1 MGDLGLISV
10 NEVVL
15 QRVKLEGKVG
25 ESHLESEAYPD
36 CGLLLDRV
44 GIEKPWGKLL
54 DLEELNP
61 RY

>member
-36 CGLLLDRV
+36 CGLSPDRV
-44 GIEKPWGKLL
+44 GIEKL
-54 DLEELNP
+54 
-61 RY
+61 